1 MSEDLLNFFG
11 EHREIT
17 SCSAPGRLDVMGGVA
32 DYSGSLLLQ
41 MPIRERTTVHLARR
55 PDNQIRVRSLTALA
69 ANYPPEI
76 TILVDANWTNDL
88 LDYNVFRKKFLSKAG
103 GDWAIYVLG
112 CFYLLAK
119 EKSLTFSGA
128 DVLVQSDV
136 PFGKGVSSSAAIEV
150 ATLMV
155 ISQAWKLKLG
165 KLELPILAQ
174 RVENLIVG
182 APCGL
187 MDQLSSF
194 LGEEHKLLPIICQ
207 PVQVFPAISIPEQLY
222 FLGLDS
228 GVKHAV
234 SGAAYTNVRVAA
246 FMGYTIIAT
255 ALGINQAQIAASRT
269 TGNRENLPFSG
280 YLANIAPEEYESEFA
295 TLLPATL
302 TGQEFKDQFGTIID
316 PVTEIVADE
325 RYEVRACTAH
335 PIYENYRVQA
345 FKALMQELANV
356 TIADK
361 TGLLEKAGELM
372 YASHQSYSACGLG
385 NAHTDELVSM
395 TQTAGPEAGVY
406 GAKITGGGSGGTVC
420 ILAFGTKGLNTVQQI
435 QNAYSQKYQQKIILF
450 NGSSPGGFY
459 S

>member
-1 MSEDLLNFFG
+1 MSDDLLTFFG
-11 EHREIT
+11 ENRDIIT
-17 SCSAPGRLDVMGGVA
+17 CSAPGRLDVMGGVA

-55 PDNQIRVRSLTALA
+55 NDNQLRVRSLTALA

-76 TILVDANWTNDL
+76 TITIDTTWTNEL
-88 LDYNVFRKKFLSKAG
+88 PDYQAFREKILSKAG

-119 EKSLTFSGA
+119 EKNFTFSGA
-128 DVLVQSDV
+128 DILVQSEV

-155 ISQAWKLKLG
+155 IDQVWKLGLD

-174 RVENLIVG
+174 QVENLIVG

-194 LGEEHKLLPIICQ
+194 LGEENKLLPIICQ
-207 PVQVFPAISIPEQLY
+207 PVEVFSAIPIPDELY

-228 GVKHAV
+228 GVKHSV
-234 SGAAYTNVRVAA
+234 SGTAYTNVRVAA

-255 ALGINQAQIAASRT
+255 ALGINQVQIATART
-269 TGNRENLPFSG
+269 TGLWEDLPFGG
-280 YLANIAPEEYESEFA
+280 YLANITPEEYESKFV

-302 TGQEFKDQFGTIID
+302 TGKEFKDQFGTIID
-316 PVTEIVADE
+316 PVTEIANDE
-325 RYEVRACTAH
+325 RYAIRACTAH

-345 FKALMQELANV
+345 FKDVIQQLAGVNLV
-356 TIADK
+356 HK
-361 TGLLEKAGELM
+361 NSLLEKAGALM

-385 NAHTDELVSM
+385 NAHTDELVNM
-395 TQTAGPEAGVY
+395 TRTAGTEAGLY

-420 ILAFGTKGLNTVQQI
+420 ILALGAKGLDTVQQI
-435 QNAYSQKYQQKIILF
+435 RDAYSQKYQQPIVLF